1 MTWKKYAIGQPAMPL
16 NFARGWSLPIG
27 KTEIVHVGGVRQLL
41 AVSVHLVVK
50 CDSPPACGNLERRIG
65 FVYVGGLAVESD
77 RLIQKRI
84 ARSPLHLDRNVVP
97 GVVQEVVWLRMQ
109 FGNQFTEVGRE

>member
-1 MTWKKYAIGQPAMPL
+1 MMPAATKVKPSITMNNDL
-16 NFARGWSLPIG
+16 EEICHRTACNAAQFRQGWSLPIG

-50 CDSPPACGNLERRIG
+50 CDSPPARGNQERRIG
-65 FVYVGGLAVESD
+65 FVYVDGLAVQSD

-84 ARSPLHLDRNVVP
+84 ARSPLHLDCNVIP
-97 GVVQEVVWLRMQ
+97 RVVQEVA
-109 FGNQFTEVGRE
+109 